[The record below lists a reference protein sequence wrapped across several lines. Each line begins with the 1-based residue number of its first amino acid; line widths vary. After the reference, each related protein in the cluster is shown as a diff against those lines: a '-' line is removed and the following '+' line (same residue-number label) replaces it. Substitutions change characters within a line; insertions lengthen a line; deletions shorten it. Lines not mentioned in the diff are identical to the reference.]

1 MPRAPAQPGTPH
13 HRSAH
18 SSGFPSLT
26 YRDPT
31 GETAVR
37 NLTPGNVSITWP
49 NGFTVWVSEEDLAP
63 LLAAIQANYS
73 LRQTR
78 RGHFRASR
86 PQGSAS
92 DTETG
97 PR

>member
-1 MPRAPAQPGTPH
+1 MPRAPAQSGTPH

-18 SSGFPSLT
+18 SFGAPSLT

-49 NGFTVWVSEEDLAP
+49 DGFTVWVPEEDITP
-63 LLAAIQANYS
+63 LLAAIQANYN
-73 LRQTR
+73 LRPTR
-78 RGHFRASR
+78 RGHLWASR
-86 PQGSAS
+86 PLRSAPDAVTAS
-92 DTETG
+92 
-97 PR
+97 R